1 MITLS
6 EKRTTLI
13 IWTLLGLM
21 PIVGMCVDLIAP
33 SLPAISHDLNI
44 STGITKDI
52 ISIYLLGYGLGN
64 FFTGLLTDSLGRQ
77 KLLRLSLFG
86 FFISSLL
93 PLFAP
98 KIEVLL
104 VARFLQG
111 FTIGSVA
118 VVARAILSDILP
130 TEKLIR
136 MGTLIGA
143 MWGFGPIIGPA
154 IGGYLQFY
162 FGWEATFVFFA
173 TIIAI
178 AFIIAFFIIPETHSK
193 PTAFKLK
200 VAGNNIRE
208 ILSHQLFVAMAILM
222 GLSYSLIIVFQT
234 SGPFLIQT
242 IMGYTPV
249 FFGNLALI
257 LGIMFLSATFICRAL
272 LKKYET
278 NHLLFVITN
287 SLFAI
292 SIIALIISC
301 FFDNNVILIAIIS
314 GIMFFGCGF
323 TFPMS
328 MGKGM
333 SLFRHTAGTA
343 SAIMYLINILISSS
357 SSFIISFINV
367 HTTIQLFL
375 TYFVILSLIFITYW
389 KMVHKSAK

>member
-33 SLPAISHDLNI
+33 SLPAISHNLNI

-52 ISIYLLGYGLGN
+52 ISIYLLGYGLGD

-130 TEKLIR
+130 TEKLVR

-173 TIIAI
+173 IIVAI
-178 AFIIAFFIIPETHSK
+178 AFIIAFFVIPETHSN
-193 PTAFKLK
+193 PTAFKLR
-200 VAGNNIRE
+200 VVRNNIRE

-222 GLSYSLIIVFQT
+222 GLAYSLIIVFQT

-249 FFGNLALI
+249 FFGNLALV
-257 LGIMFLSATFICRAL
+257 LGVMFLTATFICRSL

-278 NHLLFVITN
+278 NNLLFAITN

-357 SSFIISFINV
+357 SSFIISFINI
-367 HTTIQLFL
+367 HNTIQLFL
-375 TYFVILSLIFITYW
+375 IYFVILSLIFITYW
-389 KMVHKSAK
+389 KMVHKSAE